1 MVLERYGSTLILSIL
16 DGIFYLYI
24 MNKTDTHRVVFRQ
37 KSGTYEVRTLSKKQ
51 KREWYRTNLLYSGS
65 EDDCIAYAEKL
76 NKKLINT

>member
-1 MVLERYGSTLILSIL
+1 MGFFIPTN
-16 DGIFYLYI
+16 

-51 KREWYRTNLLYSGS
+51 KREWYRTTLLYSGS
-65 EDDCIAYAEKL
+65 EEECIAYAEKL